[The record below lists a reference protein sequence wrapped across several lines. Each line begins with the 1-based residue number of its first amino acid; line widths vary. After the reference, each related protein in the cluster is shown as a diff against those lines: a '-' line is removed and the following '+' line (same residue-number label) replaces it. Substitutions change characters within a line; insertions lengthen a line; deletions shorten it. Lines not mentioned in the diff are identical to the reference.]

1 MAEPKVLLSNVVSV
15 VVDSVVVDSVD
26 VVPVFGLSEHALRLS
41 KIIQRVKVFF
51 I

>member
-1 MAEPKVLLSNVVSV
+1 VAEPKVLLSNVVSV
-15 VVDSVVVDSVD
+15 VVDSVDE
-26 VVPVFGLSEHALRLS
+26 VPVFGLSEHALRLS

>member
-1 MAEPKVLLSNVVSV
+1 VAEPKVLLPNVV
-15 VVDSVVVDSVD
+15 SVVVDSVD

>member
-1 MAEPKVLLSNVVSV
+1 MAEPKVLLSNVV
-15 VVDSVVVDSVD
+15 SVVVDSVD

>member
-15 VVDSVVVDSVD
+15 VVVSVD

>member
-1 MAEPKVLLSNVVSV
+1 VAEPKVLFSNVVSV
-15 VVDSVVVDSVD
+15 VVDSVVEVP
-26 VVPVFGLSEHALRLS
+26 VVPVFGLSEHAPRLS

>member
-15 VVDSVVVDSVD
+15 VVDSVSVV

>member
-1 MAEPKVLLSNVVSV
+1 VAEPKVLLSNVV
-15 VVDSVVVDSVD
+15 SVVVDSVD

>member
-1 MAEPKVLLSNVVSV
+1 VAEPKVLLPNVV
-15 VVDSVVVDSVD
+15 SVVVDSVD
-26 VVPVFGLSEHALRLS
+26 VVPVFGLSEHAPRLS

>member
-1 MAEPKVLLSNVVSV
+1 MAEPKVLFSNVV
-15 VVDSVVVDSVD
+15 SVVVDSVD